1 MTSEL
6 EIITAPDTEELVDE
20 LPIQE
25 VINLSDSTEVI
36 ELQDSS
42 GIGEIEILDTSQPVE
57 VLEAAQ
63 QGLPGAPGSSLV
75 SQGAAGSSINSFKLV
90 VKNSQGLLEYASSD
104 NLFHANKIVGIST
117 TSGTQGSIIQY
128 QETGEVQNQ
137 GWNFNQGDFLF
148 LGLQGELTT
157 AQTGLFSQWV
167 GWVIQ
172 PSIIY
177 LRVFPACVRG

>member
-1 MTSEL
+1 MTSES
-6 EIITAPDTEELVDE
+6 EIITIPDEQELVD
-20 LPIQE
+20 
-25 VINLSDSTEVI
+25 NLVQQDTIDLVESNEVI

-42 GIGEIEILDTSQPVE
+42 NVEIIDTDQPIEIL
-57 VLEAAQ
+57 EASQ
-63 QGLPGAPGSSLV
+63 QGLPGAPGSSLL
-75 SQGAAGSSINSFKLV
+75 SQGTAGSSLNAFKLIT
-90 VKNSQGLLEYASSD
+90 KNPQGFLEYASSD

-117 TSGTQGSIIQY
+117 TSGIQDSIIQY

-157 AQTGLFSQWV
+157 VQTGLFSQWV

-172 PSIIY
+172 PNIIY
-177 LRVFPACVRG
+177 LRVYPACVRG